1 MDCLLLGTG
10 HWKTRTLCRKV
21 GTLHWELGTLILKL
35 RARALH
41 QQTTQK
47 WVPDKLTRLQK
58 MEPSVISGM
67 LAWKNHLVLAI
78 LLHLLQLVH
87 NDDGLI
93 N

>member
-1 MDCLLLGTG
+1 
-10 HWKTRTLCRKV
+10 
-21 GTLHWELGTLILKL
+21 
-35 RARALH
+35 
-41 QQTTQK
+41 
-47 WVPDKLTRLQK
+47 LQK
-58 MEPSVISGM
+58 MEPSVTSGM